1 MLHGG
6 LLTFDFSS
14 VILWAR
20 QTDKKE
26 SPVHDGENQVDL
38 LNPRSSALAT
48 RH

>member
-1 MLHGG
+1 MLYRG

-20 QTDKKE
+20 LTDKKQ
-26 SPVHDGENQVDL
+26 SPVHDAENQVDL
-38 LNPRSSALAT
+38 LNPCSSALAT